1 MEHLTNIKKAME
13 NLGRNVEASEQQKP
27 VPFKKFLEYVA
38 RNPQGIIRNIFQV
51 FHDMIKSYMEE
62 KADEYPEDPESIGFI
77 EYDSEK
83 LLVENTDHPFFA
95 DRLFANRLVNK
106 VKAMRQGAQQN
117 KIYIIKGPHGCGKST
132 FLNNL
137 LSKFETYANTDAGT
151 RYEIVWRL
159 EREALGGMI
168 ETRATWNA
176 EKQLVDNNGED
187 VGQKNLS
194 VTPSFIRETEEYV
207 EIPCPSHDNPILMIP
222 KSYRRVFFDSLFK
235 NDQFKWELFTEK
247 EYEWVFRDNPCT
259 ICSSIYKALLEK
271 LDNPAKVYAMLFAQ
285 KYSFNRRLGEGISV
299 FNPGDKPLRRNVFS
313 NDMLQL
319 RLDGLFKDSNRVHF
333 IFSNYARTNNGIYAL
348 MDIKSHN
355 TERLLDLHNIISEG
369 IHKVEHIEENV
380 NSLFLALMNPEDKT
394 NIEGLQSFQDRVEYI
409 DIPYVLDLRTEV
421 KIYRDIF
428 GKHIEA
434 NFLPKVL
441 HNFARIIISSRLN
454 ERSQALLDWI
464 ENPDKYSRYCDKNLQ
479 LLKMEIYTGYIPPW
493 LKEEDLKRF
502 TAGIRKKVIA
512 ESEKEGDKG
521 FSGRESIKLFNDFY
535 ATYASEDRL
544 ITMSMLMAFFNK
556 IDKECPKHIPEG
568 FLKSLCD
575 MYDYSILQ
583 EVKEALYY
591 YNEEK
596 ISADIQDY
604 LYAVNFEPG
613 MEVTSIYTG
622 ERLKIDGDFFETI
635 EQRLLG
641 EKVNDKARQAF
652 RTDTQKVYASHT
664 LTREI
669 GLEGKPVTETEL
681 YKNLR
686 ERYIFN
692 LKEKVLDPFL
702 KNENFRSAIK
712 EFDTETFKA
721 YDTKIREDV
730 TFLIDNLVKKY
741 QYSKKG
747 AREICMYV
755 VDNDLARKFA
765 K

>member
-1 MEHLTNIKKAME
+1 ME
-13 NLGRNVEASEQQKP
+13 NLGRNVDASDQQKP
-27 VPFKKFLEYVA
+27 VPFKKFLEYLA
-38 RNPQGIIRNIFQV
+38 RDPRIVIRNIFQV
-51 FHDMIKSYMEE
+51 FHDMIKSYVGEG
-62 KADEYPEDPESIGFI
+62 KDEYPEDPESIGFV
-77 EYDSEK
+77 EYNSGK
-83 LLVENTDHPFFA
+83 LLVEDTDHPFFA

-117 KIYIIKGPHGCGKST
+117 KIYMFKGPHGCGKST

-137 LSKFETYANTDAGT
+137 LSKFETYANTDAGV

-159 EREALGGMI
+159 DREALGGLI
-168 ETRATWNA
+168 ETKSTRNS
-176 EKQLVDNNGED
+176 EKQLLEDKGED
-187 VGQKNLS
+187 AERKNS
-194 VTPSFIRETEEYV
+194 TIMPSYIRETEEYV

-222 KSYRRVFFDSLFK
+222 KSHRRDFFDSLFK

-247 EYEWVFRDNPCT
+247 EYEWVFRDTPCT

-271 LDNPAKVYAMLFAQ
+271 LDNPAKVYAMLYAQ

-299 FNPGDKPLRRNVFS
+299 FNPGDKPLRRNLFS

-355 TERLLDLHNIISEG
+355 TERLLELHNIISEG

-380 NSLFLALMNPEDKT
+380 NSLFLALMNPEDKI

-409 DIPYVLDLRTEV
+409 EIPYVLDLRTEV
-421 KIYRDIF
+421 EIYRDIF
-428 GKHIEA
+428 GKHIDA

-454 ERSQALLDWI
+454 EKSPALLDWI
-464 ENPDKYSRYCDKNLQ
+464 GSPGKYELYCDKNLQ
-479 LLKMEIYTGYIPPW
+479 LLKMEIYTGHIPSW
-493 LKEEDLKRF
+493 LKEEDLKKF

-535 ATYASEDRL
+535 AAYASEDRL

-556 IDKECPKHIPEG
+556 IDKECPGHIPEG

-591 YNEEK
+591 FNEEK

-613 MEVTSIYTG
+613 IEVTSIYTK
-622 ERLKIDGDFFETI
+622 EKLKIDEDFFETL
-635 EQRLLG
+635 ELRLLG
-641 EKVNDKARQAF
+641 EKVNINTRLSF
-652 RTDTQKVYASHT
+652 RHDTQKTYASHT

-669 GLEGKPVTETEL
+669 MYDGKPVTQTDL
-681 YKNLR
+681 YANLR

-702 KNENFRSAIK
+702 KNENFRRAIK
-712 EFDTETFKA
+712 DFDTETFKA